1 MKDITCI
8 GELLIDLT
16 QTGISESGV
25 PLFAANPGG
34 APANV
39 AVAASRPG
47 ASTAFIGKTGRD
59 QFGAYLRRVL
69 EENHVDCAGLHT
81 ASQPTTMAVVP
92 VDSTGERSSR
102 HQRKGGRHQRC
113 GRYIPGG
120 GTQPSELPG
129 GQASGGADRSRAE
142 NHSGL
147 CQPGRRLHLFP
158 QRSDSGHAHAV

>member
-39 AVAASRPG
+39 AVAASRLG
-47 ASTAFIGKTGRD
+47 AFTAFIGKTGRD
-59 QFGAYLRRVL
+59 PFDAYLRRVL

-81 ASQPTTMAVVP
+81 ASQPTTMAVVS
-92 VDSTGERSSR
+92 VDSTGERSFSFVR
-102 HQRKGGRHQRC
+102 
-113 GRYIPGG
+113 GG
-120 GTQPSELPG
+120 GP
-129 GQASGGADRSRAE
+129 
-142 NHSGL
+142 
-147 CQPGRRLHLFP
+147 
-158 QRSDSGHAHAV
+158 